1 MQPVSVQEVKKYWD
15 AVGKLVEGE
24 SMECLYGWQMP
35 PWEDLCSELNWRTH
49 LLDGGYFATK
59 HYGYCGVYRL
69 VGLASEGDLT
79 KPASLD
85 RVCGK
90 DTTGTLYIG
99 HAKSLHSRLNQLRRS
114 SSGHQS
120 SHNAGRPMNRTLRA
134 RFPSNKLAVAILSTG
149 ATTFRMIERDLI
161 QAYMN
166 SFGDT
171 PPLNYSLRA

>member
-1 MQPVSVQEVKKYWD
+1 MPWVNWSRERAWSVSMG
-15 AVGKLVEGE
+15 GK
-24 SMECLYGWQMP
+24 CLPG
-35 PWEDLCSELNWRTH
+35 RTS
-49 LLDGGYFATK
+49 AP
-59 HYGYCGVYRL
+59 
-69 VGLASEGDLT
+69 GLASEGDLT